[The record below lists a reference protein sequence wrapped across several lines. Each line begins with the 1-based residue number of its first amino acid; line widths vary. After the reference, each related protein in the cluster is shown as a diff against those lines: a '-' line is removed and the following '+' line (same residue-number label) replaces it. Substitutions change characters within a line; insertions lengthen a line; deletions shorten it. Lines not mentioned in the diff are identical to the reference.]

1 MHQFQVNG
9 FDKKTRLDFLS
20 ICEEQLGILPEIW
33 RLIEH
38 ELPRILDGFYEHVM
52 RIPAL
57 QSIIGG
63 TNRLPGLKKA
73 QAEHWK
79 RLMCSGFDED
89 YFRSVTRIGLAHNR
103 IGLEPRWY
111 LAGYSFVL
119 GELCHIILKNYQDDP
134 DRASLANTAINRAI
148 YLDMDL
154 AITVYFDAMTREQR
168 ATLDKSLEFVDEVRS
183 ALFGIASS
191 AGQLKSISEVV
202 AKNADESEGRT
213 ATVATASEEASSSV
227 KTVAA
232 AAEEM
237 SASLQEIGRQVDESA
252 VATGAAVEQ
261 VRATDADIS
270 SLSDA
275 AERIGKVVSLIQNI
289 AKQTN
294 LLALNATIEAARAGS
309 AGRGFAVVASEV
321 KSLAQETAKA
331 TGEID
336 EQIASMQEA
345 TQATV
350 DAIKTIAKT
359 IEGVGVISGQIAHTV
374 REQNAA
380 THEIAQNVQEAAR
393 GTHEVSGSIGQISE
407 FARENKS
414 NANEVLEAAGHLQAL
429 TDKLNAS
436 VDAFLEG
443 APRK

>member
-1 MHQFQVNG
+1 MHQVQTNE
-9 FDKKTRLDFLS
+9 FDKQVRLDFLS
-20 ICEEQLGILPEIW
+20 ICENHLNILPEIW
-33 RLIEH
+33 QLIEP
-38 ELPRILDGFYEHVM
+38 ELPGILDGFYQHVM
-52 RIPAL
+52 SIPGL
-57 QSIIGG
+57 SSIIGG
-63 TNRLPGLKKA
+63 TGRLPGLKKA

-89 YFRSVTRIGLAHNR
+89 YFRSVKRIGLAHNR

-119 GELCHIILKNYQDDP
+119 GEICHIILKTYRDDL
-134 DRASLANTAINRAI
+134 DRARLANTAINRAI

-154 AITVYFDAMTREQR
+154 AISVYFDAMTREQR
-168 ATLDKSLEFVDEVRS
+168 ATLDKSLAFVDEVRS
-183 ALFGIASS
+183 ALVGIASS
-191 AGQLKSISEVV
+191 AGQLRSISEIV
-202 AKNADESEGRT
+202 AKNADESEQQT
-213 ATVATASEEASSSV
+213 STVASASEEASSSV
-227 KTVAA
+227 RTVAA

-252 VATGAAVEQ
+252 AATGEAVEQ
-261 VRATDADIS
+261 VRATDADIN
-270 SLSDA
+270 SLSEA

-294 LLALNATIEAARAGS
+294 LLALNATIEAARAGA

-321 KSLAQETAKA
+321 KSLAQETARA

-336 EQIASMQEA
+336 EQIASMQQA

-350 DAIKTIAKT
+350 DAIKTITRT
-359 IEGVGVISGQIAHTV
+359 IEGVGSISGQIAHTV

-380 THEIAQNVQEAAR
+380 TQEIAQNVQDAAR
-393 GTHEVSGSIGQISE
+393 GTQEVSGSIGQISE
-407 FARENKS
+407 FARENKD
-414 NANEVLEAAGHLQAL
+414 NANEVLDAAAHLQVL

-443 APRK
+443 APKR